1 MTLAQKIL
9 GVRGEGNPPPLLN
22 TPLHRIEQM
31 VLVMKDHRA
40 ENDVPL
46 CGIEQQPGMNYLYEW
61 KIEVQASF
69 IFGVGEFN
77 EFSFFLRKK
86 LGQQDKRV

>member
-9 GVRGEGNPPPLLN
+9 GVRGEGNPPPPSEYASAQN
-22 TPLHRIEQM
+22 
-31 VLVMKDHRA
+31 RA
-40 ENDVPL
+40 NGQKRSENDVPL